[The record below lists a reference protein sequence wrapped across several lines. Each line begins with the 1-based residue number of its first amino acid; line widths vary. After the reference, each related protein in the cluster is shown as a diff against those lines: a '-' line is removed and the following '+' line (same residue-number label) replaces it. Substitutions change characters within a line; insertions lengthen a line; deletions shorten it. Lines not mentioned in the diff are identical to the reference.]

1 MTPETILSICSD
13 VLNIPE
19 AEIKGKSRKSK
30 VVIARHIY
38 CYIAYHKTETVSEKV
53 GLVINR
59 DHSTV
64 IHALKKISG
73 FLDVKDITVTSQYNK
88 IIKEMVVKHYNSLV
102 VQDVNLLNLSQNY
115 TKSFVNL

>member
-38 CYIAYHKTETVSEKV
+38 CYIARNKTNYTLKYI
-53 GLVINR
+53 GFLINR
-59 DHSTV
+59 DHSSV
-64 IHALKKISG
+64 IHASKNIYSFLSLKYDIATINYNLVLDKIEQ
-73 FLDVKDITVTSQYNK
+73 KQ
-88 IIKEMVVKHYNSLV
+88 YNSLV
-102 VQDVNLLNLSQNY
+102 VQDVNLLNLCQNY